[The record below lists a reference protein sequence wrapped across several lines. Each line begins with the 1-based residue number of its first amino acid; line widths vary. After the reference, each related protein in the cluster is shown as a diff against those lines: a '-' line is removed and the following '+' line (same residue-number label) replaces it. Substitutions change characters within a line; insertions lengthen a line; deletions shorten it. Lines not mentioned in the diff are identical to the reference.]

1 MFILFP
7 KKKDP
12 GGGGLVCAVGI
23 GKEEGLQEEN
33 EVYKQMRKSYSEKNC
48 LAALRIGIG
57 DTHITHEKSPT
68 ESWS

>member
-1 MFILFP
+1 M
-7 KKKDP
+7 
-12 GGGGLVCAVGI
+12 VCAVGI